1 MSSSIARVDVG
12 EGNVRPLK
20 IDIRMNRLLWAY
32 EPIDSNTRVE
42 LNLFGQIV
50 SLRFENG
57 VLSCPR
63 QVIYEVNN
71 Q

>member
-1 MSSSIARVDVG
+1 MGVG

-20 IDIRMNRLLWAY
+20 VSIRLHRLLWAY

-42 LNLFGQIV
+42 LNLFNQPI

-57 VLSCPR
+57 QLSCPR
-63 QVIYEVNN
+63 EVVY
-71 Q
+71 